1 MRQETYVI
9 FTNQLVTI
17 ADLEVFKTDML
28 DEIRKIFKK
37 DHGLPT
43 KNGLNRVKSGKCWSV
58 NVSSM
63 KSNKPELNFC
73 QIG

>member
-9 FTNQLVTI
+9 FANQLVTI

-28 DEIRKIFKK
+28 EEIRKIFKK

-43 KNGLNRVKSGKCWSV
+43 KKWPKLSEVRKMLEC
-58 NVSSM
+58 
-63 KSNKPELNFC
+63 
-73 QIG
+73 